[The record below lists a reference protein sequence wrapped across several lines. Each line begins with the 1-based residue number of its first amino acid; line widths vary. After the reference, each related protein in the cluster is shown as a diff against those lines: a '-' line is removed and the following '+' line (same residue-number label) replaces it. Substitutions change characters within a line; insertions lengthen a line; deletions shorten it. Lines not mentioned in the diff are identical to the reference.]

1 VLREETTRQLEF
13 KEESY
18 KASLDSLKDEL
29 KEGKDFEIK

>member
-1 VLREETTRQLEF
+1 MNQQLEF

-18 KASLDSLKDEL
+18 KESLNTLKEEI